1 MVFLR
6 ELFNHFVKM
15 KHNRLKEILQKSFLE
30 KEDIFMLLN
39 TYGEEKELLFDYA
52 SMVKNQNVGNKV
64 HLRGLIEYSNICKKD
79 CYYCG
84 IRSSNHYFCRYEVT
98 SQEIAEAC
106 TFAVQNRLGSMV
118 IQCGELQSDAF
129 TSKILELIKIIK
141 SRSNGKMRI
150 TLSCGEQRPEV
161 YQKWFDTGA
170 ERYLLRIETSNEE
183 LYKKIHPD
191 NQNHNYA
198 KRIDALKALK
208 EIGFQTGTGVMIGL
222 PFQTNEDLADDII
235 FMRDIDIDMCGMG
248 PFIEHENTPL
258 YSYKQSLLPLQA
270 RYQLGLKMIAVLRI
284 VMKDINIASTTALQA
299 IDPHG
304 KRSGLEVGANV
315 IMPNITP
322 VKYKSN
328 YHLYKDKPGS
338 GLSIE
343 DELNYSVQTIEKA
356 NCIVA
361 YEEPGDSLRFINR

>member
-1 MVFLR
+1 
-6 ELFNHFVKM
+6 M

-258 YSYKQSLLPLQA
+258 YS
-270 RYQLGLKMIAVLRI
+270 
-284 VMKDINIASTTALQA
+284 IASTTALQA

>member
-1 MVFLR
+1 M
-6 ELFNHFVKM
+6 NHN
-15 KHNRLKEILQKSFLE
+15 HIKEILQKSSLE
-30 KEDIFMLLN
+30 KEDILKLLN
-39 TYGEEKELLFDYA
+39 TYGEEKELLFEYA
-52 SMVKNQNVGNKV
+52 SMVKYQNVGNKV
-64 HLRGLIEYSNICKKD
+64 YLRGLIEYSNICKKD

-98 SQEIAEAC
+98 PQEITEAC
-106 TFAVQNRLGSMV
+106 SFAVQNRLGSMV
-118 IQCGELQSDAF
+118 VQSGELQSDAF
-129 TSKILELIKIIK
+129 TDKILELIMIIK
-141 SRSNGKMRI
+141 SCSNGRIRI
-150 TLSCGEQRPEV
+150 TLSCGEQKPEV
-161 YQKWFDTGA
+161 YQKWFDAGA
-170 ERYLLRIETSNEE
+170 ERYLLRIETSNPE

-191 NQNHNYA
+191 NGIHNYQN
-198 KRIDALKALK
+198 RIDALNNLK
-208 EIGFQTGTGVMIGL
+208 KIGFQTGTGVMIGL
-222 PFQTNEDLADDII
+222 PFQTIEDLADDII
-235 FMRDIDIDMCGMG
+235 FMRDMDIDMCGMG

-258 YSYKQSLLPLQA
+258 YSHRHSLLPLQA

-304 KRSGLEVGANV
+304 KRCGLEVGANV

-356 NCIVA
+356 NCVVA
-361 YEEPGDSLRFINR
+361 YEEPGDSLRFVKR